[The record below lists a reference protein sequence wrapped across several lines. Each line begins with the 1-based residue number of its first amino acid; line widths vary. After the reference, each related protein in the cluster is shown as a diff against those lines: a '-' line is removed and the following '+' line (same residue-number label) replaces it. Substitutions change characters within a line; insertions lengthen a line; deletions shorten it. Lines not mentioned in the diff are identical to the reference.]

1 MRRYTLRLGLNLRKG
16 KGLRMTLVVN
26 RYAGDEFHSRVYC
39 HSLEEAFRE
48 GYDFVGKNRERAFH
62 LFPKGTV
69 HGMFIGRHTDLSR
82 ETKASILDKMGAS
95 VNKCRQ

>member
-1 MRRYTLRLGLNLRKG
+1 MRESILRLGLNMRKG
-16 KGLRMTLVVN
+16 KGLRMTLIVN
-26 RYAGDEFHSRVYC
+26 LYSGDEFHSRVYC
-39 HSLEEAFRE
+39 HSIEDAFRE
-48 GYDFVGKNRERAFH
+48 GYGFIGKNRKRAFH

-82 ETKASILDKMGAS
+82 ETKESVLDKMEAS